1 MALSEDQ
8 VIAVAKQ
15 AIRGKDFL
23 QDAVVSQQW
32 FYSFM
37 KRNQDLVMKRQ
48 KFLDIHRAL
57 AANPNNFKI
66 WFKMVEDF
74 WADHNKEGILR
85 TEQPLPCQ
93 MMNMDK
99 LKFDPRRKFTKK
111 GGKRAKKQ

>member
-1 MALSEDQ
+1 MALSKDH

-15 AIRGKDFL
+15 VIRGKDFL
-23 QDAVVSQQW
+23 QDAEVSQQW

-57 AANPNNFKI
+57 AANRNNFKF

-85 TEQPLPCQ
+85 TEHGPH
-93 MMNMDK
+93 
-99 LKFDPRRKFTKK
+99 RKCFCSFEKIMC
-111 GGKRAKKQ
+111 G